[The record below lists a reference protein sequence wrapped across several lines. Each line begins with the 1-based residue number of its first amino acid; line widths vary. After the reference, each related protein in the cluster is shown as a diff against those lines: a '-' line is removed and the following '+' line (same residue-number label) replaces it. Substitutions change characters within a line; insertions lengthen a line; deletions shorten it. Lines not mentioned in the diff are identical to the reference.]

1 LGNPGRV
8 MEQVQSALNVVDRE
22 EGHVAAGLAVVA
34 E

>member
-1 LGNPGRV
+1 